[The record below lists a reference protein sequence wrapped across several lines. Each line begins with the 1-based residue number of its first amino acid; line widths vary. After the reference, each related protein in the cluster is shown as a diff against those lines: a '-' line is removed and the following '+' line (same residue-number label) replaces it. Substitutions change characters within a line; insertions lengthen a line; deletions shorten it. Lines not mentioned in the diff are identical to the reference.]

1 LDGWRFWVLNEL
13 TRERVFRGATEEI
26 YVEDGVDT
34 GRGIEADGVAPYQAY
49 NVVGKGNPI

>member
-1 LDGWRFWVLNEL
+1 LDGWRFWVLDEL